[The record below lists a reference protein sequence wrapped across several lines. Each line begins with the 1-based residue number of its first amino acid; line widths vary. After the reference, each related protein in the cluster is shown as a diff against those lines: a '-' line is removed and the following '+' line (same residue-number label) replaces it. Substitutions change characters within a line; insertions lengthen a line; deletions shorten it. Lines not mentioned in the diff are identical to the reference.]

1 MKRLFLI
8 AICIGLTTLLHAQE
22 FKGRSND
29 IQVKIGMTSTGSG
42 TQIVWLLPERNNMQT
57 DKASYR
63 VKAGIKLDG
72 NISEISFYRNGMK
85 EVGRGFTI
93 EDETSRDYDRLF
105 QQDIT
110 LVQGQNDLALSV
122 KNESGQ
128 IFSASRTVIY
138 NPADLEDGIVRR
150 DFALLFGTDEY
161 HDWDNLINPVND
173 TKTLAKEL
181 KEVYGFE
188 TDVVLNPTVE
198 EVMGKLREYAMK
210 SYLDNDQFLIFFAGH
225 GQFDEIFGEGYIVCK
240 DSKLSDQSKNT
251 YISHV
256 RLRNIINNIPCKHT
270 FLVIDACFGGT
281 FDPLIARADV
291 RGGNDALYGEISKGE
306 FIKRKLQFRTRRY
319 LTSGG
324 KIYVP
329 DGRPGHHSPFTRK
342 MLEALRNYGGS
353 DQILTLSEVLIY
365 VEKLN
370 PEPRFGEFGDN
381 EPGSDFVFVVK

>member
-1 MKRLFLI
+1 MKTKLLSLLTFLMVSN
-8 AICIGLTTLLHAQE
+8 LSLAQE

-29 IQVKIGMTSTGSG
+29 IRVKIGAVQTGG
-42 TQIVWLLPERNNMQT
+42 TAQIVWLLPERNNLQT
-57 DKASYR
+57 DKATYR
-63 VKAGIKLDG
+63 VKAGIKSG
-72 NISEISFYRNGMK
+72 NIADISFYRNGLK

-93 EDETSRDYDRLF
+93 EDETTREYDRMF
-105 QQDIT
+105 QQDIN
-110 LVQGQNDLALSV
+110 LVQGQNDLTLSV
-122 KNESGQ
+122 KDASGQ
-128 IFSASRTVIY
+128 VISASRTVIY
-138 NPADLEDGIVRR
+138 NPADLEDGIERR
-150 DFALLFGTDEY
+150 DYAILIGTDNY
-161 HDWDNLINPVND
+161 QYWDNLINPVND

-181 KEVYGFE
+181 REVYGFE
-188 TDVVLNPTVE
+188 TDVLLDPTSEDVWA
-198 EVMGKLREYAMK
+198 KLREYAMK
-210 SYLDNDQFLIFFAGH
+210 SYMDNDQLLIFFAGH
-225 GQFDEIFGEGYIVCK
+225 GQFDEVFGEGYIVCT
-240 DSKLSDQSKNT
+240 DSKLSDQAKNT

-291 RGGNDALYGEISKGE
+291 RGQDALYGEISKGD
-306 FIKRKLQFRTRRY
+306 FIKRKLQFKTRRY

>member
-1 MKRLFLI
+1 MK
-8 AICIGLTTLLHAQE
+8 TKLLSILSILLVSNISLAQE

-29 IQVKIGMTSTGSG
+29 IRVKIGAFNVGST
-42 TQIVWLLPERNNMQT
+42 TQVVWLMPERENLQT
-57 DKASYR
+57 DKATYR
-63 VKAGIKLDG
+63 VKAGIKSEG
-72 NISEISFYRNGMK
+72 NISEINFYRNGMK

-93 EDETSRDYDRLF
+93 EDETTREYDRMF

-110 LVQGQNDLALSV
+110 LVQGQNDLTLSV
-122 KNESGQ
+122 KDASGQ
-128 IFSASRTVIY
+128 MISASRTVIY
-138 NPADLEDGIVRR
+138 NPADLDEGMDRR
-150 DFALLFGTDEY
+150 DYALLIGTDNY
-161 HDWDNLINPVND
+161 DSWDNLINPVND

-181 KEVYGFE
+181 SEVYGFE
-188 TDVVLNPTVE
+188 TDVLLDPTVE
-198 EVMGKLREYAMK
+198 EVWSKLRKYAMK
-210 SYLDNDQFLIFFAGH
+210 SYMDNDQLLIFFAGH
-225 GQFDEIFGEGYIVCK
+225 GQFDEVFGEGYIVCK
-240 DSKLSDQSKNT
+240 DSKLTDQAKNT

-291 RGGNDALYGEISKGE
+291 RGQDALYGEISKGD
-306 FIKRKLQFRTRRY
+306 FIKRKLQFKTRRY

-353 DQILTLSEVLIY
+353 DQILTCDIY
-365 VEKLN
+365 V
-370 PEPRFGEFGDN
+370 FFA
-381 EPGSDFVFVVK
+381 

>member
-1 MKRLFLI
+1 MKTKLLFFILI
-8 AICIGLTTLLHAQE
+8 IHISSYSVAQE

-29 IQVKIGMTSTGSG
+29 IQVKIGISSTGSA
-42 TQIVWLLPERNNMQT
+42 TQIFWLLPETDNVLT
-57 DKASYR
+57 DKASFR
-63 VKAGIKLDG
+63 VKAGIKSERD
-72 NISEISFYRNGMK
+72 ISDISFYRNGMK
-85 EVGRGFTI
+85 ETGRGFTI
-93 EDETSRDYDRLF
+93 EDETTREYDRLF

-110 LVQGQNDLALSV
+110 LVQGQNDLTLSI
-122 KNESGQ
+122 KDASGQ
-128 IFSASRTVIY
+128 VFTASRTIIY
-138 NPADLEDGIVRR
+138 SPVDLDDGIVRR
-150 DFALLFGTDEY
+150 DYALLFGTDEY
-161 HDWDNLINPVND
+161 QFWDNLINPVND
-173 TKTLAKEL
+173 TKTVAKEL
-181 KEVYGFE
+181 SEIYGFE
-188 TDVVLNPTVE
+188 TDVVLNPTTE
-198 EVMGKLREYAMK
+198 EVWAKLREYAMK
-210 SYLDNDQFLIFFAGH
+210 SYMDNDQLLIFFAGH
-225 GQFDEIFGEGYIVCK
+225 GQFDEVFREGYIVCS
-240 DSKLSDQSKNT
+240 DSKLSDQSKNS

-291 RGGNDALYGEISKGE
+291 RGQDALYGEISKGE

-353 DQILTLSEVLIY
+353 DQILTLSEILIY